1 MGIPLKFCLIC
12 RCLALFTILALL
24 CSVIMGEKCT
34 ACGKTVYI
42 TEKLNILNQVWH
54 RWCFRCQV
62 CNTTLTMKT
71 YQALGGKPY
80 CRAHYPQPGSE
91 GEALPLKL
99 VLASETPTAVL
110 TKKFLILL
118 PKEVMIKEVV
128 MTRVMRREDMKR
140 VAMKKEAMK
149 KEATIN
155 CVVQL
160 IESVVISKINPT
172 LLYR

>member
-1 MGIPLKFCLIC
+1 MG
-12 RCLALFTILALL
+12 ALFTIPALL

-71 YQALGGKPY
+71 YQALVASRIAVLTTLSLEVKE
-80 CRAHYPQPGSE
+80 RL
-91 GEALPLKL
+91 LPRKL

-118 PKEVMIKEVV
+118 PREVMIKEVV
-128 MTRVMRREDMKR
+128 MTRVMRREDVKR

-172 LLYR
+172 LLY